1 MEPTTSPLARFFTAP
16 FQARSYTNLLYLATA
31 FPLGLAYFI
40 FLVVGLALGVGL
52 SIVWVGIP
60 ILALVLGGSWGLAA
74 LERQMAIHLLGARV
88 PPMTP
93 ATPAAKGF
101 WKQVG
106 AFLTNPVTWKGMGY
120 LIVKFPLGVA
130 TFTVVVFLLALSGGL
145 LTAPFFYQYGT
156 WGIQMGTW
164 QVDTLGEALLC
175 SGLGVIVALISL
187 NVLNGL
193 AWFWRQIASSML
205 GSERF
210 TRPADPG
217 TAAPAMA

>member
-1 MEPTTSPLARFFTAP
+1 MEPKTSQIHESSEPLARFFAAP
-16 FQARSYTNLLYLATA
+16 IQARSYTNLLYLATA

-40 FLVVGLALGVGL
+40 FLVVGLSLGVGL

-93 ATPAAKGF
+93 ATPAAEGF

-130 TFTVVVFLLALSGGL
+130 TFTVVVFLMALSGGL
-145 LTAPFFYQYGT
+145 LTAPFFYQWND
-156 WGIQMGTW
+156 WGIQMGAW

-175 SGLGVIVALISL
+175 SALGVIVALISFNLL
-187 NVLNGL
+187 NALAGVWRGL
-193 AWFWRQIASSML
+193 ASVML

-210 TRPADPG
+210 
-217 TAAPAMA
+217 AA